1 MALQFTKIQILRE
14 YAKRMAGKNGPQET
28 HRRPIPETH
37 PGPPCREGGKDK
49 ETLSNLP
56 IERVEVGLLAFLF
69 RLPQAAFVLSSLP
82 TGRVGVGLRGE
93 SPVGLLWVS
102 GVGP

>member
-1 MALQFTKIQILRE
+1 MPNEWPEKTDHRRPTPKTHPE
-14 YAKRMAGKNGPQET
+14 DPQET
-28 HRRPIPETH
+28 HPD
-37 PGPPCREGGKDK
+37 PPYREGGKDK

-82 TGRVGVGLRGE
+82 TGRVGVGLRSE
-93 SPVGLLWVS
+93 SPVGLLWAP

>member
-1 MALQFTKIQILRE
+1 MFTHPE
-14 YAKRMAGKNGPQET
+14 APQET
-28 HRRPIPETH
+28 HPD
-37 PGPPCREGGKDK
+37 PPCREGGKDK

-56 IERVEVGLLAFLF
+56 IERVEVGL
-69 RLPQAAFVLSSLP
+69 
-82 TGRVGVGLRGE
+82 RGE

>member
-1 MALQFTKIQILRE
+1 
-14 YAKRMAGKNGPQET
+14 MAGKNGPQET
-28 HRRPIPETH
+28 HPEAPQETH
-37 PGPPCREGGKDK
+37 PEDPQETHPDPPCREGGKDK

-93 SPVGLLWVS
+93 SPVSLLWVS

>member
-1 MALQFTKIQILRE
+1 MFTHPE
-14 YAKRMAGKNGPQET
+14 APQET
-28 HRRPIPETH
+28 HPD
-37 PGPPCREGGKDK
+37 PPCREGGKDK